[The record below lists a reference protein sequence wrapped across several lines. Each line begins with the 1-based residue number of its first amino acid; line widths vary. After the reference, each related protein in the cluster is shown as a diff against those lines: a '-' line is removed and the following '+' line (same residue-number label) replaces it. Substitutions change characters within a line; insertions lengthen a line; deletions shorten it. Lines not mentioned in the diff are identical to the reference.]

1 MTEPD
6 VTLTDYG
13 LAIECTVL
21 ALLLHFYG
29 DPRASLRPWF
39 TFFFVSIAA
48 AALGGGTVHGFFS
61 ATETLGYRILWPLT
75 LIAAGLTTLATW
87 VIGAKLWFR
96 EKLARFIG
104 LLAVCEFAVYATMIL
119 FFTQSFWLVVVNYL
133 PASFFLLTIFHLL
146 HSRMGTRELR
156 AGFVGLILTF
166 VAAAVQVG
174 GIRLH
179 PIYFSHNALYHV
191 VQALALLMIFRSARW
206 LIQRR

>member
-21 ALLLHFYG
+21 AFVLHFRG
-29 DPRASLRPWF
+29 DPRVPLRAWF
-39 TFFFVSIAA
+39 TLFFASIGV

-61 ATETLGYRILWPLT
+61 NTETLGYRILWSLT
-75 LIAAGLTTLATW
+75 LIAAGLTTMATW
-87 VIGAKLWFR
+87 IIGAKLWFPER
-96 EKLARFIG
+96 LARFIG
-104 LLAVCEFAVYATMIL
+104 MLAVCDFAVYSIMIL
-119 FFTQSFWLVVVNYL
+119 FFTQSFLLVIVNYL

-146 HSRMGTRELR
+146 YSHMGTRELR
-156 AGFVGLILTF
+156 AGFIGLVLTL

-174 GIRLH
+174 GIGLH

-191 VQALALLMIFRSARW
+191 VQAIALLMIFRSARW